1 MKPIINPL
9 YIYLISIISTLKIVL
24 EFIMFFAGIAILVV
38 GMLYFLGEMANKR
51 IGKRILK
58 TATITFI
65 ISLLIC
71 IFVPDENTCY
81 KMMAT
86 SIVTPDN
93 IETVKDETI
102 KTIEEIANILQNK
115 NSIAETE
122 STE

>member
-9 YIYLISIISTLKIVL
+9 FIYLASIISALKSASIL
-24 EFIMFFAGIAILVV
+24 IMFFAVITIIIVGIIRFEEVIT
-38 GMLYFLGEMANKR
+38 EKTR
-51 IGKRILK
+51 KRILK
-58 TATITFI
+58 TAKITLI
-65 ISLLIC
+65 ISMLTC
-71 IFVPDENTCY
+71 IFVPDEDTCY

-102 KTIEEIANILQNK
+102 KTIEEIADILQNK

-122 STE
+122 STK

>member
-9 YIYLISIISTLKIVL
+9 FIYLASIISTLKIASI
-24 EFIMFFAGIAILVV
+24 FIMTFAGITIIIV
-38 GMLYFLGEMANKR
+38 GIIYFEEVITEKT
-51 IGKRILK
+51 GKRILK
-58 TATITFI
+58 TTTITLI
-65 ISLLIC
+65 VSMLIC
-71 IFVPDENTCY
+71 IFVPNEDTCY
-81 KMMAT
+81 KMMAA
-86 SIVTPDN
+86 SIVTPNN

>member
-9 YIYLISIISTLKIVL
+9 YIYLISVISTLETVL
-24 EFIMFFAGIAILVV
+24 IIIMFFAGIIIIIA
-38 GMLYFLGEMANKR
+38 GMLYSMEEITKEN
-51 IGKRILK
+51 GKRILK
-58 TATITFI
+58 TATITLI
-65 ISLLIC
+65 VNLLIC
-71 IFVPDENTCY
+71 IFIPDEDSCY
-81 KMMAT
+81 KMMAA

-102 KTIEEIANILQNK
+102 KTIEEITNILQNK